1 MENSL
6 MNRQDNGMAQ
16 QMMPSAMA
24 TQTMNSAQLATNA
37 REIARIQGE
46 IFMAKQFPRN
56 YQQALVNIQA
66 VCSRP
71 SLANAAVYQY
81 AKGGTQVYGPS
92 IRLAEQLARCW
103 GNVRSGWE
111 TQEDLPDHCV
121 VRTYAYDVETN
132 VQAERIFTV
141 PMVRHTR
148 QGDTRLTD
156 PRDRYEM
163 CANQAARRLR
173 ACILEV
179 LPVDIVDYA
188 VDQCKKTIES
198 NVTITPETGT
208 QMVAAFQKFGVNKAQ
223 IEALI
228 QRHLDA
234 LDARSYLRLQT
245 IWTSLSDGT
254 GKPEDFFDMSIVEEK
269 PKVEHA
275 AQTKLRQS
283 LRRNAQPKTEAAEPP
298 QPKPQTQPDPVK
310 AEPAP
315 QAKAA
320 DNGASGLDSFDDDPL
335 PGEENGDPMDSF
347 GF

>member
-6 MNRQDNGMAQ
+6 TRQRQEDVA
-16 QMMPSAMA
+16 MMPGAMA
-24 TQTMNSAQLATNA
+24 AQTMNSVQLATNA

-46 IFMAKQFPRN
+46 IYMAKQFPRN

-71 SLANAAVYQY
+71 SLASSAVYQY

-111 TQEDLPDHCV
+111 TQEELPERCV

-141 PMVRHTR
+141 PMIRHTR
-148 QGDTRLTD
+148 QGDVKLTD

-179 LPVDIVDYA
+179 LPVDIIDYA
-188 VDQCKKTIES
+188 VDQCKQTIES
-198 NVTITPETGT
+198 NVRITPETGT
-208 QMVAAFQKFGVNKAQ
+208 QLVDAFRKFGVNKAQ

-245 IWTSLSDGT
+245 IWTSLSDGS
-254 GKPEDFFDMSIVEEK
+254 GKPDDFFDMSIVEEK
-269 PKVEHA
+269 VPEK
-275 AQTKLRQS
+275 RQS
-283 LRRNAQPKTEAAEPP
+283 LKKPAQA
-298 QPKPQTQPDPVK
+298 KP
-310 AEPAP
+310 EPAP
-315 QAKAA
+315 QAKQEPQTDAGIKEPDA
-320 DNGASGLDSFDDDPL
+320 EPAGDDD
-335 PGEENGDPMDSF
+335 F
-347 GF
+347 GGLF

>member
-56 YQQALVNIQA
+56 SQQALVNIQA

-148 QGDTRLTD
+148 QGDAKLTD

-188 VDQCKKTIES
+188 VDQCKQTIES
-198 NVTITPETGT
+198 NVKITPETGT

>member
-111 TQEDLPDHCV
+111 TLEDLPDHCV

-141 PMVRHTR
+141 PMIRHTR
-148 QGDTRLTD
+148 QGDVKLTD

-188 VDQCKKTIES
+188 VDQCKQTIES
-198 NVTITPETGT
+198 NVKITPETGT
-208 QMVAAFQKFGVNKAQ
+208 QMVNAFQKFGVNKAQ

-254 GKPEDFFDMSIVEEK
+254 GKPDDFFDMSIVDEK
-269 PKVEHA
+269 PKAESTP
-275 AQTKLRQS
+275 QEKPRQS
-283 LRRNAQPKTEAAEPP
+283 LRHRAQPKAEVPEAKP
-298 QPKPQTQPDPVK
+298 QPAPAKE
-310 AEPAP
+310 EPAP
-315 QAKAA
+315 QLEPKQETE
-320 DNGASGLDSFDDDPL
+320 NIEYFDGDRL
-335 PGEENGDPMDSF
+335 PGEADGDPMDSF

>member
-6 MNRQDNGMAQ
+6 TRQRQEMA
-16 QMMPSAMA
+16 MMPGAMA
-24 TQTMNSAQLATNA
+24 AQTMNSVQLATNA

-46 IFMAKQFPRN
+46 IYMAKQFPRN

-71 SLANAAVYQY
+71 SLASSAVYQY

-111 TQEDLPDHCV
+111 TQEELPERCV

-141 PMVRHTR
+141 PMIRHTR
-148 QGDTRLTD
+148 QGDVKLTD

-179 LPVDIVDYA
+179 LPVDIIDYA
-188 VDQCKKTIES
+188 VDQCKQTIES
-198 NVTITPETGT
+198 NVRITPETGT
-208 QMVAAFQKFGVNKAQ
+208 QLVDAFKKFGVNKAQ

-245 IWTSLSDGT
+245 IWTSLSDGS
-254 GKPEDFFDMSIVEEK
+254 GKPDDFFDMSIVEEK
-269 PKVEHA
+269 VPEK
-275 AQTKLRQS
+275 RQS
-283 LRRNAQPKTEAAEPP
+283 LLKKPAQA
-298 QPKPQTQPDPVK
+298 KP
-310 AEPAP
+310 APAP
-315 QAKAA
+315 QAKQEPQTDAGIKEPDA
-320 DNGASGLDSFDDDPL
+320 EPAGDDD
-335 PGEENGDPMDSF
+335 F
-347 GF
+347 GGLF